1 MSGRL
6 SPNFEAAVMTS
17 EKQAWRDF
25 IGWCEREIA
34 ERRDYLRPLEE
45 GSVHTGKKSP
55 DTGGMWKDT
64 TQDDIDSLKREIASI
79 EAVIAQNRHRA
90 D

>member
-1 MSGRL
+1 
-6 SPNFEAAVMTS
+6 MTS

-55 DTGGMWKDT
+55 DTGGVWKDT